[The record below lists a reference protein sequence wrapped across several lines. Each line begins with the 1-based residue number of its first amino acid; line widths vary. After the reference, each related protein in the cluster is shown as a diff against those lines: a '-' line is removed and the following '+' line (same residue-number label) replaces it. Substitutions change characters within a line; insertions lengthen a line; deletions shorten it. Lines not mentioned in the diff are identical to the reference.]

1 LKKEKNDAIRELS
14 NVYQNQSVQDTS
26 AKDFQ
31 ILNEKLKQKRE
42 ELAEQIEINAKI
54 EEENRFLIEENEEM
68 ERKMQQA
75 SAQMLQMG
83 DQYEKMKDLYG
94 TRDIH
99 SEQILTENESL
110 RAQIEQLQEN
120 LKLGLLH
127 ALKIRFRSKN
137 RIVKGINFLVYK

>member
-1 LKKEKNDAIRELS
+1 M
-14 NVYQNQSVQDTS
+14 
-26 AKDFQ
+26 
-31 ILNEKLKQKRE
+31 NEKLKQKRE

-54 EEENRFLIEENEEM
+54 EEENRFLIDENEEM

-120 LKLGLLH
+120 IKLGLLH
-127 ALKIRFRSKN
+127 VLKIRFSLEKSHF
-137 RIVKGINFLVYK
+137 KGYKIFWSSNDNKSTRYKF